1 MGHFHPN
8 RMNCRRALALVAG
21 SILAATSGAKGV
33 AAASAAETTDPSQ
46 QLILN
51 GVTSLAFRSTWH
63 LRRRAGG
70 SYYNAYA
77 LDALKRRTE
86 ERLLTW
92 QPPASALRPPCC

>member
-51 GVTSLAFRSTWH
+51 GVTSLAFRIYMAS
-63 LRRRAGG
+63 
-70 SYYNAYA
+70 
-77 LDALKRRTE
+77 
-86 ERLLTW
+86 
-92 QPPASALRPPCC
+92 PASCGGAAITMRMRSTL